1 MSGRRP
7 GPAHSP
13 AALSTPALA
22 LLALVAFVTEIALFG
37 GVGVVAHDVAGGGAR
52 GWGAAAA
59 ATLLALLL
67 WGLFMAPKARLRLA
81 QGPRT
86 LAAIVLVY
94 AVAFALL
101 RTDHTVWA
109 WIVGVAGLAVVAAQ
123 TVLHRP
129 AAADDAAS

>member
-1 MSGRRP
+1 MSRRP
-7 GPAHSP
+7 RDPAHSS

-22 LLALVAFVTEIALFG
+22 LLALVAFLTEIALFG

-52 GWGAAAA
+52 GWGAAVT

-86 LAAIVLVY
+86 LAAVVLVY

-101 RTDHTVWA
+101 RTDTVWA
-109 WIVGVAGLAVVAAQ
+109 WVVGVAGLAVVAAQ

-129 AAADDAAS
+129 APADDAAS